1 MLEGLRN
8 ARPTFYRM
16 AKAALKDQVSRNVLS
31 YVDYIVVVS
40 KKKEKYLTD
49 FRKHVR
55 SQAQVE
61 YEKVC
66 VRDYKREGPQMSGVN
81 EGYRSKP

>member
-8 ARPTFYRM
+8 ARSTFYRM

-49 FRKHVR
+49 F
-55 SQAQVE
+55 AN
-61 YEKVC
+61 
-66 VRDYKREGPQMSGVN
+66 M
-81 EGYRSKP
+81 